1 VNKLFLQKENNT
13 GMKESFL
20 TGAHPFIKLV
30 FLVFLMLTSFIIF
43 SFLGVLLAIPLFHIS
58 LNEIMTVAS
67 GSPTTDNAGL
77 LKYLQLVQSLSLFV
91 VPALLFVLLEKEKI
105 FRYFGFDRTVK
116 GWLYLVTFIMA
127 FAMIPVNN
135 FLSFWNQSL
144 HLPESLSGL
153 ESMLRELE
161 RSAEHLTKI
170 FLVMPTWWSYL
181 FNLFLIALLAAV
193 GEEMMFRGVIQPILI
208 RWTHNPHAGI
218 ILTGALFSFFHFQFF
233 GFFPRWL
240 LGILFGYLF
249 YWSRTLWVPMAAHF
263 FNNALAV
270 TVYFYAGSVAV
281 EKHYDHIGVAHA
293 AEVEA
298 ARRSVDTSQHLILI
312 TGIAVVIFSMYL
324 FYRNRTNDAGEVS
337 PGGWE
342 T

>member
-1 VNKLFLQKENNT
+1 
-13 GMKESFL
+13 MKESFL

-298 ARRSVDTSQHLILI
+298 ARRSVTGSPYLILI
-312 TGIAVVIFSMYL
+312 AGIVVVIFSMYL
-324 FYRNRTNDAGEVS
+324 FYRNRVSSTGEIS
-337 PGGWE
+337 SGSSRE
-342 T
+342 M